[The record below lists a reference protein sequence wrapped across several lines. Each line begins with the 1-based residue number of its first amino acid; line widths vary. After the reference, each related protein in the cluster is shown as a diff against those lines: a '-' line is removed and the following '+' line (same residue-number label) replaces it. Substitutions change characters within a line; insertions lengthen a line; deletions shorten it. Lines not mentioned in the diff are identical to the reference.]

1 MLISPSTIDI
11 GDVATFKL
19 VNGDEIVA
27 KVVEKHDDRVKIERP
42 FVVIPNQQ
50 GLGIMPAMFSID
62 NSNGNGKP
70 IELLRQHVMMMALTS
85 DAIRNHY
92 IQTTTGIAI

>member
-1 MLISPSTIDI
+1 MLISPSTIDA

-50 GLGIMPAMFSID
+50 GLGIMPVMFSVD
-62 NSNGNGKP
+62 NGKP
-70 IELLRQHVMMMALTS
+70 IELLRQHFMMMALTS
-85 DAIRNHY
+85 DAIKNHY